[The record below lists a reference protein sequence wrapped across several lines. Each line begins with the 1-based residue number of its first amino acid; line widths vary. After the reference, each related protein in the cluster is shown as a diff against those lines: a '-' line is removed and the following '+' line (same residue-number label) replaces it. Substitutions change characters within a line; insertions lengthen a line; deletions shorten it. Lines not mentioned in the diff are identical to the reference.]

1 LARVSPRTTPSAT
14 FLAPVPPQK
23 RPMAMVFQSFALFP
37 HMTVFDNIAYG
48 LQLRKRTKDEI
59 NEAVKLALT
68 SMNLAGLGERSP
80 HELSGGQQ
88 QRVALA
94 RALVVQ
100 PTLLLFDEPLS
111 NLDAKLR
118 GSMRAEIR
126 SIQRRLGI
134 TSLYVTH
141 DQDEAMSLS
150 DRIVVMNKGRIEQ
163 TGPPGEIYLR
173 PASVFVADFVGR
185 ANFLPV
191 SPQRVENS
199 KAAVQALG
207 RDLVAECHPD
217 VRAGESSYLVVRP
230 ESVTLHPSDDRADG
244 TVLNSVFYG
253 TTAEYEIETI
263 TGTLVATVPSP
274 DPDRMLPAGTNV
286 RVTFDESR
294 SYVLR
299 KE

>member
-1 LARVSPRTTPSAT
+1 VRAEQELRE
-14 FLAPVPPQK
+14 Q
-23 RPMAMVFQSFALFP
+23 FQSFALFP
-37 HMTVFDNIAYG
+37 HMTVTDNIAYG
-48 LQLRKRTKDEI
+48 LSLKKRTKDEI
-59 NEAVKLALT
+59 AEAVKLALT
-68 SMNLAGLGERSP
+68 SMNLAGLGDRSP

-126 SIQRRLGI
+126 SIQQRLGI

-163 TGPPGEIYLR
+163 AGTPGEIYLR
-173 PASVFVADFVGR
+173 PATVFVADFVGR
-185 ANFLPV
+185 ANFVPV
-191 SPQRVENS
+191 SPQRVENG
-199 KAAVQALG
+199 KAAVHAIG

-217 VRAGESSYLVVRP
+217 VRVGESSYLVVRP
-230 ESVTLHPSDDRADG
+230 ESVILHPTDDSADG
-244 TVLNSVFYG
+244 TVLKSVFYG

-263 TGTLVATVPSP
+263 TGTLIATVPSP
-274 DPDRMLPAGTNV
+274 DPDRMLPAGSNV

-299 KE
+299 QE